1 MAAAPRLVAALAL
14 ALAAA
19 IVQQDPPPV
28 CYDAPP
34 AASHPENDQRRVAL
48 LLRGESFRGLHMGL
62 TSDLKRDVVC
72 LPASYDVQKACA
84 ENIVEH
90 VIEAL
95 EKQGVAVDVFV
106 STYGCVGAAYA
117 PLTDAEA
124 RRWHADLVGW
134 IGPHRVVNSDLV
146 ERGAFGLVPGNGD
159 KETQQATIVAA
170 FDKLERHVA
179 DSGSTIEK
187 MYRSVLMWRFDVIT
201 TVAWASD
208 VSAGHLAVDRD
219 KFYEVDMDH
228 VYSSPAWFYPC
239 FSAMLKRREPT
250 SCLERDVAGWNTFR
264 CNKMWRRALEDIGGT
279 YATYKDMAC
288 AEETKAELIPR
299 PGFERKR
306 KLGEDDDAAEKKK
319 RRRDPFDRHERRP
332 DDHGACPRPHVYRT
346 TDGRGAPYCDF
357 LHKRHG
363 GPRCDG
369 EPHRGE
375 MRDALRGGDHP
386 DLKDREVRRH
396 LQMEL

>member
-1 MAAAPRLVAALAL
+1 MAAAPRLVAALAV
-14 ALAAA
+14 AVAVA

-34 AASHPENDQRRVAL
+34 AASHPENDERRVAL

-106 STYGCVGAAYA
+106 STYGCVGAA
-117 PLTDAEA
+117 
-124 RRWHADLVGW
+124 
-134 IGPHRVVNSDLV
+134 DLV

-179 DSGSTIEK
+179 DSGSTIEN

-208 VSAGHLAVDRD
+208 ASAGHLTVDRD

-228 VYSSPAWFYPC
+228 
-239 FSAMLKRREPT
+239 
-250 SCLERDVAGWNTFR
+250 
-264 CNKMWRRALEDIGGT
+264 MWRRALEDIGGT